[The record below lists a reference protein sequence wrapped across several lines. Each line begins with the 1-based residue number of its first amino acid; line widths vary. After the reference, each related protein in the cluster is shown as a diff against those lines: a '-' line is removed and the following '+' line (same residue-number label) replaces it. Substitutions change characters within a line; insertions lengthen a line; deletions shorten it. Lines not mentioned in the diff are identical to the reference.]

1 MYRPSI
7 VKSSPLVEVVTVNE
21 LALVAV
27 PPGVVTEIVPVVA
40 PVGTVVEMWL
50 ASVTEKVADVPL
62 NFTAEAPVKF
72 VPVRVR
78 AAPTCPLDGEKLVSV
93 GPATVT
99 VKLLAEVAVP
109 CDVTSEILPV
119 TAAGGTVKVALV
131 APLTENAAETPP
143 TVTEVVPVK
152 FVPVS
157 VTEVPAAPL
166 VGLKPA
172 IVGDVFGGGGV
183 SVTLPLPQPVR
194 RAAEITAKPARPSAE
209 NEPLPDSFLVVSK
222 SVQRPANIASTS

>member
-7 VKSSPLVEVVTVNE
+7 VKSNPLEGVVTVNE

-40 PVGTVVEMWL
+40 PAGTVVEMWP

-62 NFTAEAPVKF
+62 NFTAVAPVKF
-72 VPVRVR
+72 VPVNLTV
-78 AAPTCPLDGEKLVSV
+78 ASICPLIGEKLVSV
-93 GPATVT
+93 GLAAVT
-99 VKLLAEVAVP
+99 VKLLAEIAAP

-119 TAAGGTVKVALV
+119 TAAVGTIKVTIVAL
-131 APLTENAAETPP
+131 LTENVAETPP
-143 TVTEVVPVK
+143 TVTEVAPVK

-166 VGLKPA
+166 VGLKLA
-172 IVGDVFGGGGV
+172 IVGDVFGGGV
-183 SVTLPLPQPVR
+183 WVTLPLPQPVR
-194 RAAEITAKPARPSAE
+194 RAAEITANRARPSGG
-209 NEPLPDSFLVVSK
+209 NKPLPDSFFVVGK
-222 SVQRPANIASTS
+222 PVERPANIASTS

>member
-7 VKSSPLVEVVTVNE
+7 VKSNPLEGVVTVNE

-40 PVGTVVEMWL
+40 PAGTVVEMWP

-62 NFTAEAPVKF
+62 NFTAVAPVKF
-72 VPVRVR
+72 VPVNLTV
-78 AAPTCPLDGEKLVSV
+78 ASICPLIGEKLVSV
-93 GPATVT
+93 GLAAVT
-99 VKLLAEVAVP
+99 VKLLAEIAAP

-119 TAAGGTVKVALV
+119 TAAVGTIKVTIVAL
-131 APLTENAAETPP
+131 LTENVAETPP
-143 TVTEVVPVK
+143 TVTEVAPVK